1 MTAVAAPAARGV
13 RSRGRIVDTVI
24 VTGLA
29 ILAYVPFLASSP
41 HLLSADTK
49 EYLYLD
55 PGRLLSRA
63 PYLWDP
69 HVGMGTVPHQQIG
82 YLFPMGPY
90 FWFMDRVG
98 VPDWI
103 AQRLWL
109 GTISL
114 AAVLGA
120 RWLFTMLGTGRAGAL
135 AGALVYMLTPYQL
148 AFTAR
153 ISVILLAWAAL
164 PWLVGLTIRAV
175 RNGGWFDPALF
186 ALVFL
191 AVGSVNA
198 SSLVFVA
205 IAPALWLLIEALGGR
220 AAIRRALE
228 ATARIAV
235 LSVGVS
241 LWWIV
246 GLRMQGA
253 YGLPVLQLTETLRTV
268 ATKSDPVDLLR
279 GLGNW
284 YFYGFDRFGFSIE
297 QAASYV
303 DKTAVI
309 AASFAVPV
317 LALCAAGFVRWRHRG
332 FFAALVVVGTVVGVG
347 AWPYDDPSAY
357 GTVFKWFANDT
368 AAGLAL
374 RNTPRVV
381 PVLVLG
387 LAGLL
392 AAGVGALAPRRRDW
406 IAAAVVVVL
415 VAIAFAP
422 VWRYGYLSDGVA
434 RANDIPDYWKQA
446 AAAMQADGNKTRVL
460 EIPGSDFS
468 AYRWGDTIEPVTPG
482 LIDRPYVAREVLPS
496 GTPPSVNL
504 LVALDHRIQEG
515 TLDPAAL
522 AAYARLINAG
532 TISVR
537 SDLAYER
544 FNTPNPRVL
553 WQQLTQ
559 PLPPG
564 LRAPRVFGA
573 PVPNPPPPATP
584 ELDEPELRTPATVPN
599 PPPVALFEIAG
610 AVPIVHAAPSA
621 QPVVLAGDGEGIV
634 DAIGAG
640 LLDGNQLVFELA
652 SLANPQLQR
661 ELRAGADLVLTD
673 SNRRRSERWFTGV
686 RDNTGATEAVGD
698 PVGGAGSAD
707 YRLDIFPGSGD
718 ASRTVVEQHG
728 GHASANSALG
738 PADRAALAFD
748 GDVRTAWRVAGEVGG
763 QRLVL
768 RTPKGGAL
776 ADHVT
781 LVQPQTLFRDRVITK
796 ARITIDDQ
804 APITVDLGAESLQP
818 PGQIVPFPAR
828 TVHKLVIEPLA
839 TNLPFGDLDPSTDAP
854 LPTNAVGFAEVK
866 LGDVRVRETVRL
878 PVDFAGRIDG
888 NATGHRIDVVLARL
902 RYDPGRRDRNDEELA
917 LDRRFVLPDT
927 RRYQLSGTARIN
939 PNAPDALLD
948 TVLGTT
954 APGTEYTS
962 SGHLK
967 GDLDARASR
976 AFDGDPTTAWT
987 AQLGRQ
993 EGQFIDVNVP
1003 GPLTVNTL
1011 NLTVVADGRHPVP
1024 TELTLMGDGGEARKL
1039 TVPPVTDAA
1048 GEGSTQTVSIPFDP
1062 LTSAHLRL
1070 VVDAVRDGTT
1080 NGVVSAPAD
1089 VPVSIAE
1096 VGLAGVPAPAA
1107 PSTVNIAC
1115 RSDLVRVDGRAVA
1128 VQITGPASDA
1138 RSGLP
1143 IEPCDGAL
1151 TLDRGSNT
1159 VRTVAGLDTGIDLDR
1174 MVLSSDAS
1182 GQGTAVSTLG
1192 KPLDESG
1199 AKVSIAGS
1207 SPDSYDLKVRTD
1219 GKPFWLVLGES
1230 HNDGWEAKAAGQ
1242 SLGTPQLVNGF
1253 ANGWLVRP
1261 KGPGTMAISLRWTPQ
1276 RFVWIAFVLSIIAVL
1291 ACLALIVI
1299 TRRRRTTAS
1308 VSVADAPR
1316 LSSPFVYLGV
1326 SPSTRALAA
1335 LAIGTAVGAALV
1347 SRWWIGLI
1355 VGAATLVAS
1364 RVAGGRIV
1372 LTAGA
1377 PLALALGKLV
1387 DTPELGWL
1395 AIGLLGADVVAEWL
1409 RARRASH
1416 PVVAGELLDDRVG
1429 EGNDLPEQ

>member
-1 MTAVAAPAARGV
+1 MMAVAAPAARGV

-24 VTGLA
+24 VAGLA

-90 FWFMDRVG
+90 FWLMDRVG

-164 PWLVGLTIRAV
+164 PCLVGLTIRAV
-175 RNGGWFDPALF
+175 RNGGWHDPALF
-186 ALVFL
+186 ALVL
-191 AVGSVNA
+191 LTVGSVNA

-220 AAIRRALE
+220 AAIRRALQ
-228 ATARIAV
+228 ATARIAL

-246 GLRMQGA
+246 GLRTQGT

-268 ATKSDPVDLLR
+268 ATKSDPVDLMR

-357 GTVFKWFANDT
+357 GSVFKWFANDT

-381 PVLVLG
+381 PVIVLG

-406 IAAAVVVVL
+406 FAAAAVVIL

-446 AAAMQADGNKTRVL
+446 AAAMQADGNDTRVL

-515 TLDPAAL
+515 TLEPAAL
-522 AAYARLINAG
+522 AAYARLINVG

-544 FNTPNPRVL
+544 FDTPNPRVL
-553 WQQLTQ
+553 WQQLTE

-573 PVPNPPPPATP
+573 AVPNPPPPALP

-599 PPPVALFEIAG
+599 PPPVALFEVDG
-610 AVPIVHAAPSA
+610 AVPIVHAAPSE
-621 QPVVLAGDGEGIV
+621 QPVVLDGDGEGIV

-640 LLDGNQLVFELA
+640 LLDGKQLVFELA
-652 SLANPQLQR
+652 SLANPQLRR

-673 SNRRRSERWFTGV
+673 SNRRRSERWFSGV
-686 RDNTGATEAVGD
+686 RDNTGATEEVGD
-698 PVGGAGSAD
+698 PVGGPGSAD
-707 YRLDIFPGSGD
+707 YRLDVFPGTGD

-728 GHASANSALG
+728 GHASANAALG

-748 GDVRTAWRVAGEVGG
+748 GDVRTAWRVGGRRGRPTARAAHAERRRARRPRHAGATAGPLQG
-763 QRLVL
+763 PRHHQ
-768 RTPKGGAL
+768 G
-776 ADHVT
+776 ADHH
-781 LVQPQTLFRDRVITK
+781 RRRRADHRRARARVP
-796 ARITIDDQ
+796 AAD
-804 APITVDLGAESLQP
+804 
-818 PGQIVPFPAR
+818 GQVVSFPAR
-828 TVHKLVIEPLA
+828 TVHKLVIEPVA
-839 TNLPFGDLDPSTDAP
+839 TNLPFGDTDPSTDAP

-866 LGDVRVRETVRL
+866 LGDVRIRETVRL
-878 PVDFAGRIDG
+878 PVDFARRIDG
-888 NATGHRIDVVLARL
+888 AAQGHRIDIVLARL

-927 RRYQLSGTARIN
+927 RQYQLSGTA
-939 PNAPDALLD
+939 
-948 TVLGTT
+948 
-954 APGTEYTS
+954 
-962 SGHLK
+962 H
-967 GDLDARASR
+967 
-976 AFDGDPTTAWT
+976 
-987 AQLGRQ
+987 
-993 EGQFIDVNVP
+993 
-1003 GPLTVNTL
+1003 
-1011 NLTVVADGRHPVP
+1011 
-1024 TELTLMGDGGEARKL
+1024 
-1039 TVPPVTDAA
+1039 
-1048 GEGSTQTVSIPFDP
+1048 
-1062 LTSAHLRL
+1062 
-1070 VVDAVRDGTT
+1070 
-1080 NGVVSAPAD
+1080 
-1089 VPVSIAE
+1089 
-1096 VGLAGVPAPAA
+1096 
-1107 PSTVNIAC
+1107 
-1115 RSDLVRVDGRAVA
+1115 RS
-1128 VQITGPASDA
+1128 
-1138 RSGLP
+1138 
-1143 IEPCDGAL
+1143 E
-1151 TLDRGSNT
+1151 
-1159 VRTVAGLDTGIDLDR
+1159 
-1174 MVLSSDAS
+1174 
-1182 GQGTAVSTLG
+1182 
-1192 KPLDESG
+1192 
-1199 AKVSIAGS
+1199 
-1207 SPDSYDLKVRTD
+1207 
-1219 GKPFWLVLGES
+1219 
-1230 HNDGWEAKAAGQ
+1230 
-1242 SLGTPQLVNGF
+1242 
-1253 ANGWLVRP
+1253 
-1261 KGPGTMAISLRWTPQ
+1261 
-1276 RFVWIAFVLSIIAVL
+1276 
-1291 ACLALIVI
+1291 
-1299 TRRRRTTAS
+1299 
-1308 VSVADAPR
+1308 
-1316 LSSPFVYLGV
+1316 
-1326 SPSTRALAA
+1326 
-1335 LAIGTAVGAALV
+1335 
-1347 SRWWIGLI
+1347 
-1355 VGAATLVAS
+1355 
-1364 RVAGGRIV
+1364 
-1372 LTAGA
+1372 
-1377 PLALALGKLV
+1377 
-1387 DTPELGWL
+1387 
-1395 AIGLLGADVVAEWL
+1395 
-1409 RARRASH
+1409 RARRAARHRARHHRARHGVHVVRSPQRRSRRALVARVRRQPDDGLDRAARPAGRAVHRRQPAGAAHGERAQPHRRRRRASSGSH
-1416 PVVAGELLDDRVG
+1416 RAHARGRRRRGAQAERSSGHRRGRGGFDADGHDPVRPAHQLAPPPRGRCRARRHDERRAQRDGGCAGLDRGGRAGGCPGSRGTEHREHRVPLRPGPGRRPRGAGADHRSCGRRTQRPSDRAVRRRAHARQGQQHGADGRRPRHRDRSRPAGALVGRERPGHHGRHARDAARPVRREGAHRGLEPRLLRPEGAHRRQAVLARARREPQRRVGGEGRRSVARHTAAGERLRERVVRPTEGSRHHCDLVAVDAPAFRVDRLRACRSSRCSLVSR
-1429 EGNDLPEQ
+1429 